1 VKAKTALPLTGP
13 WLACYAGFM
22 AAQPERLVDLA
33 RSHPGDREVT
43 LYIKGF
49 LARGEKPD
57 DFGAW
62 LASHRRLEITRGWG
76 PRARGYCWPSGRL
89 AKVPVPLATTAKVA
103 WDLYRHSGV
112 LRRANVAGNAGLA
125 IGEVALRLAS
135 QYVAVSR
142 SFDKRA
148 DHLARKLA
156 RLAARYDRV
165 RVVAHSL
172 GCRQIVEAASH
183 LKPDRRPHEIHLCA
197 SACREKDVA
206 AKLPHLAREQTYQYY
221 TANDLVL
228 ATAFTVMAWGRALG
242 AAGLRHDYAG
252 LTAIDVSDH
261 FSFRVHGEYKHRFPE
276 FAA

>member
-1 VKAKTALPLTGP
+1 
-13 WLACYAGFM
+13 M
-22 AAQPERLVDLA
+22 AAQRERLVDLA

-49 LARGEKPD
+49 LAQGEGPD
-57 DFGAW
+57 DFDAW
-62 LASHRRLEITRGWG
+62 LASHRRLEKTHGWG

-89 AKVPVPLATTAKVA
+89 ARAPVPLATAAKVA

-125 IGEVALRLAS
+125 MAEVALRLAS
-135 QYVAVSR
+135 QYVAASR
-142 SFDKRA
+142 SSTERA

-156 RLAARYDRV
+156 GLAARYDRV

-172 GCRQIVEAASH
+172 GCRQIIEAASR
-183 LKPDRRPHEIHLCA
+183 LEPDRRPHEIHLCA
-197 SACREKDVA
+197 GACREKDVA
-206 AKLPHLAREQTYQYY
+206 AKLPHLAREHTYHYY
-221 TANDLVL
+221 TANDFVL
-228 ATAFTVMAWGRALG
+228 ATAFTVMAWGRAMG
-242 AAGLRHDYAG
+242 AARLGNDYPG

-261 FSFRVHGEYKHRFPE
+261 FSFRIHGEYKHRFPE